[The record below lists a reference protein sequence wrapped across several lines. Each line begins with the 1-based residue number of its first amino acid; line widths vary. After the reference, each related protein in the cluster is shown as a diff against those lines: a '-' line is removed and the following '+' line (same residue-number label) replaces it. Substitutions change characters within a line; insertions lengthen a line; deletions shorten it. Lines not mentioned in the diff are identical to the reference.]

1 MRRLFGVSLKE
12 PSMDI
17 AHVIALIIFLFPLA
31 YSPGPGNAFF
41 ASVGASRGMRGA
53 MPSLI
58 GYHVAT
64 FIVTMLIGLGLEVT
78 ILTEPRLM
86 LVLSLLGGAYVIW
99 IGLQFLQAAR
109 AEPKVAEGPVVVRD
123 KVGFIDGAVVL
134 LLNPKAY
141 VIIGLLFTQ
150 FLVSGDDRFGEV
162 FMISTI
168 FTLNNLVA
176 FIVWTLAGVAIAALL
191 RGDAAHRNLNLG
203 FGFGLIAVGIWMIW
217 PAMR

>member
-1 MRRLFGVSLKE
+1 ML
-12 PSMDI
+12 
-17 AHVIALIIFLFPLA
+17 ALIIFLFPLA

-41 ASVGASRGMRGA
+41 ASVGASKGMRGA
-53 MPSLI
+53 MPSLL
-58 GYHVAT
+58 GYHMAT

-78 ILTEPRLM
+78 ILADPRLM
-86 LVLSLLGGAYVIW
+86 LFLSLVGGAYVIW
-99 IGLQFLQAAR
+99 IGFQFLQSAR
-109 AEPKVAEGPVVVRD
+109 TRPMAEAEQSPARD
-123 KVGFIDGAVVL
+123 KVGFTDGAIVL

-150 FLVSGDDRFGEV
+150 FLTSGTDRFGEV

-176 FIVWTLAGVAIAALL
+176 FVVWTLAGVAIATLL

-203 FGFGLIAVGIWMIW
+203 FGLCLVAVGIWMIW
-217 PAMR
+217 PALR

>member
-1 MRRLFGVSLKE
+1 MKE
-12 PSMDI
+12 LSMD
-17 AHVIALIIFLFPLA
+17 VSRTIALIVFLFPLA

-53 MPSLI
+53 MSSLI

-78 ILTEPRLM
+78 ILADPRLT
-86 LVLSLLGGAYVIW
+86 LILSLVGGAYVIW
-99 IGLQFLQAAR
+99 IGFQFLQAAR
-109 AEPKVAEGPVVVRD
+109 AEPRVAEGNGPARD
-123 KVGFIDGAVVL
+123 KVGFSDGAIVL

-150 FLVSGDDRFGEV
+150 FLTSGNDRFGEV
-162 FMISTI
+162 FIISTI

-203 FGFGLIAVGIWMIW
+203 FGLCLIAVGIWMIW
-217 PAMR
+217 PATR